1 MPHLILIPARKNSRR
16 LPGKNMRLLGGKPLI
31 QHSMEYAL
39 QHAGPSDK
47 IIVSSDDEAILDLA
61 GKMGIEAHHR
71 PAELA
76 RDETPTAQV
85 LQAIAVEF
93 GNDFQDVILL
103 QPTNPFRPRDL
114 WKNALQIFYNS
125 GRNSLMSVSPVKHKL
140 GRIEKE
146 KFMPFNY
153 TFGQRSQDMEP
164 LFRENGLFY
173 ITRMSYIR
181 KGQIITP
188 DVFPLITDHIY
199 GTVDIDTRE
208 DWDWAEFVY
217 RKYVQH
223 EK

>member
-1 MPHLILIPARKNSRR
+1 MPHLIIIPARKNSRR

-31 QHSMEYAL
+31 QHSMEYAM
-39 QHAGPSDK
+39 QHAGPGDK
-47 IIVSSDDEAILDLA
+47 IVVSSDDELILDLA
-61 GKMGIEAHHR
+61 AKMGIEAHHR
-71 PAELA
+71 PVELA

-85 LQAIAVEF
+85 LQAVAR
-93 GNDFQDVILL
+93 DFDDAFTTVILL
-103 QPTNPFRPRDL
+103 QPTNPFRPPNL
-114 WKNALQIFYNS
+114 WEMAVRTFYDS

-199 GTVDIDTRE
+199 GTVDIDTQE
-208 DWDWAEFVY
+208 DWEWAEFVFK
-217 RKYVQH
+217 KYVNN
-223 EK
+223 E

>member
-1 MPHLILIPARKNSRR
+1 MPHLIIIPARKNSRR

-39 QHAGPSDK
+39 RNAGPGDR
-47 IIVSSDDEAILDLA
+47 IIVSSDDEKVLA
-61 GKMGIEAHHR
+61 LARELNITAHQR
-71 PAELA
+71 PPELA
-76 RDETPTAQV
+76 RDETPTALV
-85 LQAIAVEF
+85 LQAIAREF
-93 GNDFQDVILL
+93 DDDFLAVILL

-114 WKNALQIFYNS
+114 WEKAVNRFHRS
-125 GRNSLMSVSPVKHKL
+125 GRNSLMSVSPVMHKL
-140 GRIEKE
+140 GRIEEE
-146 KFMPFNY
+146 KFVPFNY

-164 LFRENGLFY
+164 LYRENGLFY

-181 KGQIITP
+181 KGLIITP
-188 DVFPLITDHIY
+188 DVFPLITEHIF
-199 GTVDIDTRE
+199 GTVDIDTQE